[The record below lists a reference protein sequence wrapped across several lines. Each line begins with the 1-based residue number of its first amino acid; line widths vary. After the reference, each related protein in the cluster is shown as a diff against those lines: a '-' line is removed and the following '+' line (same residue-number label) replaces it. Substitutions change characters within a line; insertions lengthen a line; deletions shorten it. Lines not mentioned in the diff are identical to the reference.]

1 MIYPTIFI
9 FAIVVVFSLT
19 GTQKTV
25 SLRWRKSQIEFVF
38 STCLLSFFVFSFL
51 VGINTATNDYAAYLK
66 FFNTSPLLGADDFFS
81 YAKSQ
86 HTEIGYNYFQAL
98 IKTIGG
104 SATVFFIIFCF
115 TSFLFRY
122 SFYVGFVSKR
132 DIGIVFLAFFAHEFL
147 RKDCVQIR
155 NGFASAIVLYSLVFL
170 YRKQRMRF
178 ILGILLASTFQMTS
192 LVALPLVIART
203 ERSAKYEKF
212 LFLLFT
218 ASFAV
223 TVFFPIKNLL
233 FIFEKVGL
241 LPPAVANYL
250 YWSEYAKSMSLLNPQ
265 ILKQVTI
272 CAFILKHRRQF
283 FVDKKIFFLFQIYL
297 VSTVYYLVFR
307 DFEIL
312 AGRFGSLFYA
322 VEAPILVLIV
332 SHAKKNVFLK
342 KLALCGFY
350 FCFLL
355 LNVRTYTALGWN
367 PQWN

>member
-1 MIYPTIFI
+1 MIYPYIFLFDI
-9 FAIVVVFSLT
+9 FAILSLS
-19 GTQKTV
+19 GKMK
-25 SLRWRKSQIEFVF
+25 KSPLQQAQTELGLGI
-38 STCLLSFFVFSFL
+38 TLLSIFILAVFVGVNSKR
-51 VGINTATNDYAAYLK
+51 ADYEVYLK
-66 FFNTSPLLGADDFFS
+66 IFKTSPLIGADDFFS

-86 HTEIGYNYFQAL
+86 HTEIGYNYYQAL

-104 SATVFFIIFCF
+104 SATVFFIILCF

-122 SFYVGFVSKR
+122 KFYAGFISKS

-155 NGFASAIVLYSLVFL
+155 NGFASAIVLYSLVSL
-170 YRKQRMRF
+170 YRKQRIQF
-178 ILGILLASTFQMTS
+178 IIGVLIASCFQMTS

-203 ERSAKYEKF
+203 ERSEKYEKF
-212 LFLLFT
+212 LFLLFV

-223 TVFFPIKNLL
+223 SVLFRIKNLL

-250 YWSEYAKSMSLLNPQ
+250 YWSEYAKSMSLFNPQ

-272 CAFILKHRRQF
+272 CAFILKHRRHF

-322 VEAPILVLIV
+322 VESPMLVLIV
-332 SHAKKNVFLK
+332 SHAKKNIFLK
-342 KLALCGFY
+342 KFALCGFY

>member
-1 MIYPTIFI
+1 MLAVASLSGKAKKSPLQYAQTEMVLAVTLLSI
-9 FAIVVVFSLT
+9 FALAV
-19 GTQKTV
+19 
-25 SLRWRKSQIEFVF
+25 
-38 STCLLSFFVFSFL
+38 L
-51 VGINTATNDYAAYLK
+51 VGVNSQRADYDAYLK
-66 FFNTSPLLGADDFFS
+66 FFHSSPLLGSNDFFS
-81 YAKSQ
+81 YARSQ
-86 HTEIGYNYFQAL
+86 HAEIGYNYFQSL

-122 SFYVGFVSKR
+122 RFYVGFVSKQ

-178 ILGILLASTFQMTS
+178 ILGILLASTFQMTA

-203 ERSAKYEKF
+203 AVNKKYVKF
-212 LFLLFT
+212 LRILF
-218 ASFAV
+218 FAACIF
-223 TVFFPIKNLL
+223 TVIFPIKNLL

-265 ILKQVTI
+265 ILKQVAI
-272 CAFILKHRRQF
+272 CAFILKHRRVF
-283 FVDKKIFFLFQIYL
+283 FEDKKVFFLFQIYL

-322 VEAPILVLIV
+322 VEAPMLVLIV
-332 SHAKKNVFLK
+332 SHAKKNVFLR

-355 LNVRTYTALGWN
+355 LNVKTYTALGWN

>member
-1 MIYPTIFI
+1 MIYPYIFLFDI
-9 FAIVVVFSLT
+9 FAILSLS
-19 GTQKTV
+19 GKMK
-25 SLRWRKSQIEFVF
+25 KSPLQQAQTELGLGI
-38 STCLLSFFVFSFL
+38 TLLSIFILAVFVGVNSKR
-51 VGINTATNDYAAYLK
+51 ADYEAYLK
-66 FFNTSPLLGADDFFS
+66 IFKTSPLIGADDFFS

-86 HTEIGYNYFQAL
+86 HTEFGYNYFQSL

-178 ILGILLASTFQMTS
+178 ILEILFASTFQMTS

-212 LFLLFT
+212 LLLLFII
-218 ASFAV
+218 SFIISV
-223 TVFFPIKNLL
+223 LFPIKKMFYIL
-233 FIFEKVGL
+233 ERVGV

-250 YWSEYAKSMSLLNPQ
+250 YWSEYSKAMSLLNPQ
-265 ILKQVTI
+265 VLKQLVI
-272 CAFILKHRRQF
+272 CVYVWKNRHYF
-283 FVDKKIFFLFQIYL
+283 FKDKKIFFLFQIYL

-322 VEAPILVLIV
+322 VEAPMLVLIV

-342 KLALCGFY
+342 KFALCGFY